1 MGCGNFFRGQMMFPW
16 KKKEAPSPFSFD
28 AEETGIR
35 RVLARIFRERELLIR
50 SDGQVKF
57 LRFGPRFQMVV
68 AGILVGGT
76 IWAATAL
83 PVAVMQGLTISTNES
98 QIFEA
103 KLAYEDL
110 LDEIIEY
117 RDTVDQVTAELRAS
131 KAELEAQLAQAGEFE
146 RELAEAGDSQAGPR
160 AAVAQSRQA
169 LQQHLDKVNG
179 SLTGVASDG
188 EELESMIAK
197 IRADLAASDSGRA
210 LVENAR
216 TRLKE
221 RAEGLEHRLG
231 SAIGVNRKLDERNAA
246 LTSNLQVTSAERDG
260 LLNQRKTLRGTIEKL
275 ESQIAVLQHEEQR
288 LQSQNAG
295 LTSDLSAS
303 RSLTAELTGERDGL
317 QEVLAA
323 VDSELMLTRAQQ
335 DVIWDDL
342 RGVANS
348 LQEVTGDA
356 TELEGS
362 PRQLRTQIDNL
373 LADLTNRQAVEEVV
387 LQRAT
392 ERAASSIQ
400 EVEKIVA
407 MTGLDTERLL
417 AMAQKNGLGQGGP
430 FIAAADLPSDEQIGE
445 TMLSLESNMTRWE
458 ALTEILR
465 VLPLALPIDNYHL
478 TSTFGPRIDPVK
490 KRRSVHNGLDM
501 GGWTNTPI
509 WAAAPGTVVHAG
521 RKGRYGNVVE
531 IDHGFGIKTRYA
543 HNNKVLV
550 EVGDVVGHRQ
560 RIALLGSTGRSTGP
574 HLHYE
579 VLYDGKPL
587 DPMKFI
593 KAGRYVFKN

>member
-1 MGCGNFFRGQMMFPW
+1 MMLPW
-16 KKKEAPSPFSFD
+16 KKKEATSPFNFD
-28 AEETGIR
+28 ADETGIR

-50 SDGQVKF
+50 SDGEVKF
-57 LRFGPRFQMVV
+57 LRFGPRFQMAV
-68 AGILVGGT
+68 AGVLVGGT

-131 KAELEAQLAQAGEFE
+131 KAELEAQLAEAGEFE
-146 RELAEAGDSQAGPR
+146 RKLAEAGDAQAGPR

-179 SLTGVASDG
+179 SLTGVANDG

-197 IRADLAASDSGRA
+197 IRADLAASDEGRA

-221 RAEGLEHRLG
+221 RAEGLEHRLATVVG
-231 SAIGVNRKLDERNAA
+231 TNQKMQERNAA
-246 LTSNLQVTSAERDG
+246 LTSNLQVTTAERDG
-260 LLNQRKTLRGTIEKL
+260 LLKQRQKLRGTIDNL
-275 ESQIAVLQHEEQR
+275 DSQIAALQHERDR
-288 LQSQNAG
+288 LEKQNAG
-295 LTSDLSAS
+295 LSEDLSDTRTLAANLDS
-303 RSLTAELTGERDGL
+303 ERQGL
-317 QEVLAA
+317 QELLAGA
-323 VDSELMLTRAQQ
+323 DSELMMTRAQQ

-342 RGVANS
+342 RGVARS

-373 LADLTNRQAVEEVV
+373 VADLTNRQAVEEVV

-392 ERAASSIQ
+392 QRAASSIQ

-407 MTGLDTERLL
+407 MTGLDADRLL
-417 AMAQKNGLGQGGP
+417 AKARQGQLGQGGP
-430 FIAAADLPSDEQIGE
+430 FIAAAEFPSDEKLGE
-445 TMLSLESNMTRWE
+445 TMLSLDSNMTRWE

-465 VLPLALPIDNYHL
+465 VLPLALPVDTYHL

-490 KRRSVHNGLDM
+490 KRRSQHNGLDM

-509 WAAAPGTVVHAG
+509 WAAAPGTVVHSG
-521 RKGRYGNVVE
+521 SKGRYGIVVE

-543 HNNKVLV
+543 HLNKSLV
-550 EVGDVVGHRQ
+550 EVGEVVGHRQ

-579 VLYDGKPL
+579 VLYDGRPL
-587 DPMKFI
+587 NPMKFI

>member
-1 MGCGNFFRGQMMFPW
+1 MFPW
-16 KKKEAPSPFSFD
+16 KKKPSPSPFSFA

-35 RVLARIFRERELLIR
+35 RVIARVFRERELLIR
-50 SDGQVKF
+50 SDGEVKF

-68 AGILVGGT
+68 AAILVGGT

-83 PVAVMQGLTISTNES
+83 PVAIMQRQTISTNES

-110 LDEIIEY
+110 LDEIIGY
-117 RDTVDQVTAELRAS
+117 RDTVDKVTAELRAS
-131 KAELEAQLAQAGEFE
+131 KSELEAQIAMAGEYE
-146 RELAEAGDSQAGPR
+146 RQLAETGDAVAGPR
-160 AAVAQSRQA
+160 KAVEHSRQA

-179 SLTGVASDG
+179 ALTGVANDG

-197 IRADLAASDSGRA
+197 IRADLAANDSGRA

-221 RAEGLEHRLG
+221 RAEGLERRL
-231 SAIGVNRKLDERNAA
+231 SMTVSENQKLDERNAA
-246 LTSNLQVTSAERDG
+246 LTSNLQVTTAERNG
-260 LLNQRKTLRGTIEKL
+260 LLKQRKNLRNSIDNL
-275 ESQIAVLQHEEQR
+275 ESQIAALQHEQSR
-288 LQSQNAG
+288 LESQNATLTTDLNASRELTAN
-295 LTSDLSAS
+295 LTS
-303 RSLTAELTGERDGL
+303 ERDGL
-317 QEVLAA
+317 QEVLAG
-323 VDSELMLTRAQQ
+323 VDSELMAARAQQ
-335 DVIWDDL
+335 DVIRDDL
-342 RGVANS
+342 RGVALS

-400 EVEKIVA
+400 EVEKVVA
-407 MTGLDTERLL
+407 MTGLSPDRLL
-417 AMAQKNGLGQGGP
+417 ARVQQDQLGQGGP
-430 FIAAADLPSDEQIGE
+430 FIAAADIASDEKLGD
-445 TMLSLESNMTRWE
+445 TMLSLDTNMTRWE
-458 ALTEILR
+458 SLNEILR
-465 VLPLALPIDNYHL
+465 ALPLALPVDTYHL

-490 KRRSVHNGLDM
+490 KRRSQHNGLDM
-501 GGWTNTPI
+501 AGWKNTPI
-509 WAAAPGTVVHAG
+509 YAAAPGTVVHSG

-531 IDHGFGIKTRYA
+531 IDHGYGIKTRYA
-543 HNNKVLV
+543 HLNKTLV
-550 EVGDVVGHRQ
+550 EVGEVVGHRQ
-560 RIALLGSTGRSTGP
+560 RIALMGSTGRSTGP

-579 VLYDGKPL
+579 VLFDGKPL

>member
-1 MGCGNFFRGQMMFPW
+1 MFPW
-16 KKKEAPSPFSFD
+16 KKKEPPSPFSFA

-35 RVLARIFRERELLIR
+35 RVISRIFRERELLIR
-50 SDGQVKF
+50 SDGEVKF
-57 LRFGPRFQMVV
+57 LRFGPRFQMAV
-68 AGILVGGT
+68 AAVLVGGT

-83 PVAVMQGLTISTNES
+83 PVAVMQRLTISTNES

-110 LDEIIEY
+110 LEEIVEY
-117 RDTVDQVTAELRAS
+117 RDTVDQVAAELRAS
-131 KAELEAQLAQAGEFE
+131 KAELEAQLAQAGEYE
-146 RELAEAGDSQAGPR
+146 RMLAEAGDSQAGPR

-179 SLTGVASDG
+179 ALSGVASDG

-221 RAEGLEHRLG
+221 RAEGLEHRLASVVG
-231 SAIGVNRKLDERNAA
+231 ENQKMQERNAA

-260 LLNQRKTLRGTIEKL
+260 LLRQRQKLRGTIANLEGQVASLEHERDRLEKH
-275 ESQIAVLQHEEQR
+275 S
-288 LQSQNAG
+288 AG
-295 LTSDLSAS
+295 LAEDLGAT
-303 RSLTAELTGERDGL
+303 RALAADLTDERDGL
-317 QEVLAA
+317 QELLAA
-323 VDSELMLTRAQQ
+323 ADSELLLTRAQQ

-342 RGVANS
+342 RGVAKS

-356 TELEGS
+356 TELEERS

-407 MTGLDTERLL
+407 MTGLDPDRLL
-417 AMAQKNGLGQGGP
+417 ARARQGQLGQGGP
-430 FIAAADLPSDEQIGE
+430 FIAAAEFPSDEKIGD
-445 TMLSLESNMTRWE
+445 TMLSLDSNMTRWE
-458 ALTEILR
+458 SLTEILR
-465 VLPLALPIDNYHL
+465 VLPLALPVDTYHL

-490 KRRSVHNGLDM
+490 KRRSQHNGIDM

-509 WAAAPGTVVHAG
+509 WAAAPGTVVHSG
-521 RKGRYGNVVE
+521 RKGRYGIVVE
-531 IDHGFGIKTRYA
+531 IDHGYGIKTRYA
-543 HNNKVLV
+543 HLNKALV
-550 EVGDVVGHRQ
+550 EVGEVVGHRQ

>member
-1 MGCGNFFRGQMMFPW
+1 MFPW
-16 KKKEAPSPFSFD
+16 KKKPPPSPFSFA

-35 RVLARIFRERELLIR
+35 RVIARVFRERELLIR
-50 SDGQVKF
+50 SDGEVKF

-68 AGILVGGT
+68 AAILVGGT

-83 PVAVMQGLTISTNES
+83 PVAIMQRQTISTNES

-110 LDEIIEY
+110 LDEIIGY
-117 RDTVDQVTAELRAS
+117 RDTVDKVTAELRAS
-131 KAELEAQLAQAGEFE
+131 KSELEAQIAKAGEYE
-146 RELAEAGDSQAGPR
+146 RQLAETGDAVAGPR
-160 AAVAQSRQA
+160 RAVEHSRQA

-179 SLTGVASDG
+179 ALTGVANDG

-197 IRADLAASDSGRA
+197 IRADLAANDSGRA

-221 RAEGLEHRLG
+221 RAEGLERRL
-231 SAIGVNRKLDERNAA
+231 SMAVSENQKLDERNAA
-246 LTSNLQVTSAERDG
+246 LTSNLQVTTAERNG
-260 LLNQRKTLRGTIEKL
+260 LLKQRKNLRNSIDNL
-275 ESQIAVLQHEEQR
+275 ESQIAALQHEQSR
-288 LQSQNAG
+288 LESQNATLTTDLNSSRELAAN
-295 LTSDLSAS
+295 LTS
-303 RSLTAELTGERDGL
+303 ERDGL
-317 QEVLAA
+317 QEVLAG
-323 VDSELMLTRAQQ
+323 VDSELMAARAQQ
-335 DVIWDDL
+335 DVIRDDL
-342 RGVANS
+342 RGVALS

-400 EVEKIVA
+400 EVEKVVA
-407 MTGLDTERLL
+407 MTGLSPDRLL
-417 AMAQKNGLGQGGP
+417 ARVQQDQLGQGGP
-430 FIAAADLPSDEQIGE
+430 FIAAADIASDEKLGD
-445 TMLSLESNMTRWE
+445 TMLSLDTNMTRWE
-458 ALTEILR
+458 SLNEILHA
-465 VLPLALPIDNYHL
+465 LPLALPVDTYHL

-490 KRRSVHNGLDM
+490 KRRSQHNGLDM
-501 GGWTNTPI
+501 AGWKNTPI
-509 WAAAPGTVVHAG
+509 YAAAPGTVVHSG

-531 IDHGFGIKTRYA
+531 IDHGYGIKTRYA
-543 HNNKVLV
+543 HLNKTLV
-550 EVGDVVGHRQ
+550 EVGEVVGHRQ
-560 RIALLGSTGRSTGP
+560 RIALMGSTGRSTGP

-579 VLYDGKPL
+579 VLFDGKPL

>member
-1 MGCGNFFRGQMMFPW
+1 MFPW
-16 KKKEAPSPFSFD
+16 KKKPPPSPFSFA

-35 RVLARIFRERELLIR
+35 RVIARVFRERELLIR
-50 SDGQVKF
+50 SDGEVKF

-68 AGILVGGT
+68 AAILVGGT

-83 PVAVMQGLTISTNES
+83 PVAIMQRQTISTNES

-110 LDEIIEY
+110 LDEIIGY
-117 RDTVDQVTAELRAS
+117 RDTVDKVTAELRAS
-131 KAELEAQLAQAGEFE
+131 KSELEAQIAKAGEYE
-146 RELAEAGDSQAGPR
+146 RQLAETGDAVAGPR
-160 AAVAQSRQA
+160 RAVEHSRQA

-179 SLTGVASDG
+179 ALTGVANDG

-197 IRADLAASDSGRA
+197 IRADLAANDSGRA

-221 RAEGLEHRLG
+221 RAEGLERRL
-231 SAIGVNRKLDERNAA
+231 SMTVSENQKLDERNAA
-246 LTSNLQVTSAERDG
+246 LTSNLQVTTAERNG
-260 LLNQRKTLRGTIEKL
+260 LLKQRKNLRNSIDNL
-275 ESQIAVLQHEEQR
+275 ESQIAALQHEQSR
-288 LQSQNAG
+288 LESQNATLTTDLNASRELTAN
-295 LTSDLSAS
+295 LTS
-303 RSLTAELTGERDGL
+303 ERDGL
-317 QEVLAA
+317 QEVLAG
-323 VDSELMLTRAQQ
+323 VDSELMAARAQQ
-335 DVIWDDL
+335 DVIRDDL
-342 RGVANS
+342 RGVALS

-400 EVEKIVA
+400 EVEKVVA
-407 MTGLDTERLL
+407 MTGLSPDRLL
-417 AMAQKNGLGQGGP
+417 ARVQQDQLGQGGP
-430 FIAAADLPSDEQIGE
+430 FIAAADIASDEKLGD
-445 TMLSLESNMTRWE
+445 TMLSLDTNMTRWE
-458 ALTEILR
+458 SLNEILR
-465 VLPLALPIDNYHL
+465 ALPLALPVDTYHL

-490 KRRSVHNGLDM
+490 KRRSQHNGLDM
-501 GGWTNTPI
+501 AGWKNTPI
-509 WAAAPGTVVHAG
+509 YAAAPGTVVHSG

-531 IDHGFGIKTRYA
+531 IDHGYGIKTRYA
-543 HNNKVLV
+543 HLNKTLV
-550 EVGDVVGHRQ
+550 EVGEVVGHRQ
-560 RIALLGSTGRSTGP
+560 RIALMGSTGRSTGP

-579 VLYDGKPL
+579 VLFDGKPL

>member
-1 MGCGNFFRGQMMFPW
+1 MMFPW
-16 KKKEAPSPFSFD
+16 QKKPASSPFSFA

-35 RVLARIFRERELLIR
+35 RVIARVFRERELLIR
-50 SDGQVKF
+50 SDGEVKF
-57 LRFGPRFQMVV
+57 LRVGPRFQMVV
-68 AGILVGGT
+68 ACILVGGT

-83 PVAVMQGLTISTNES
+83 PVAIMQRQTITTNES

-131 KAELEAQLAQAGEFE
+131 KADLETQLTQAAHFE
-146 RELAEAGDSQAGPR
+146 SQLAEAGDAEAGPR
-160 AAVAQSRQA
+160 TAVAQARQA
-169 LQQHLDKVNG
+169 LQQHLDMVNG
-179 SLTGVASDG
+179 ALTGVTNDG

-221 RAEGLEHRLG
+221 RAEGLEHRLAMAVG
-231 SAIGVNRKLDERNAA
+231 ESQKLDERNAA
-246 LTSNLQVTSAERDG
+246 LTSNLQVTTAERNG
-260 LLNQRKTLRGTIEKL
+260 LLKQRKNLRSSIENL
-275 ESQIAVLQHEEQR
+275 ESQIATLQHERSR
-288 LQSQNAG
+288 LESENST
-295 LTSDLSAS
+295 LTSDLDSS
-303 RSLTAELTGERDGL
+303 RTLTAKLTAERDGL
-317 QEVLAA
+317 QELLAG
-323 VDSELMLTRAQQ
+323 VDSELMVTRAQQ
-335 DVIWDDL
+335 DVIWDDM
-342 RGVANS
+342 RGVARS

-392 ERAASSIQ
+392 ERAASNIQ

-407 MTGLDTERLL
+407 MTGLDPERLL
-417 AMAQKNGLGQGGP
+417 ARVQQDQLGQGGP
-430 FIAAADLPSDEQIGE
+430 FIAAADIASDEKLGD
-445 TMLSLESNMTRWE
+445 TMLSLDSNMTRWE
-458 ALTEILR
+458 SLTEILR
-465 VLPLALPIDNYHL
+465 ALPLALPVDTYHL
-478 TSTFGPRIDPVK
+478 TSTFGSRIDPVK
-490 KRRSVHNGLDM
+490 KRRSQHNGLDM
-501 GGWTNTPI
+501 AGWKNTPI
-509 WAAAPGTVVHAG
+509 YAAAPGTVVHSG

-543 HNNKVLV
+543 HLNKTLV
-550 EVGDVVGHRQ
+550 EVGEVVGHRQ

-579 VLYDGKPL
+579 VLFDGKPL

>member
-1 MGCGNFFRGQMMFPW
+1 MFPW
-16 KKKEAPSPFSFD
+16 KKKQEPSPFSFA

-50 SDGQVKF
+50 SDGEVKF
-57 LRFGPRFQMVV
+57 LRFGPRFQMAV
-68 AGILVGGT
+68 AAILVGGT

-83 PVAVMQGLTISTNES
+83 PVAVMQRLTISTNES

-110 LDEIIEY
+110 LEEIIEY
-117 RDTVDQVTAELRAS
+117 RDTVDEVTAELRAS

-146 RELAEAGDSQAGPR
+146 RQLAEAGDAQSGPR
-160 AAVAQSRQA
+160 NAVAQSRRA

-179 SLTGVASDG
+179 ALTGVTNDG

-197 IRADLAASDSGRA
+197 IRADLAASDNGRA
-210 LVENAR
+210 LVQNAR
-216 TRLKE
+216 ARLKE
-221 RAEGLEHRLG
+221 RAEGLEHRL
-231 SAIGVNRKLDERNAA
+231 SMAVSQNQKLDERNAA
-246 LTSNLQVTSAERDG
+246 LTSNLQVTTAERNG
-260 LLNQRKTLRGTIEKL
+260 LLKQRKNLRNSIEKL
-275 ESQIAVLQHEEQR
+275 DSQIAALEHERSR
-288 LQSQNAG
+288 LESANAT
-295 LTSDLSAS
+295 LTGELDES
-303 RSLTAELTGERDGL
+303 RSLSAKLKAERDGL
-317 QEVLAA
+317 QEVVAA
-323 VDSELMLTRAQQ
+323 LDSELIVTRAQQ

-342 RGVANS
+342 RGVAQS

-407 MTGLDTERLL
+407 MTGLEPDRLL
-417 AMAQKNGLGQGGP
+417 KRARRGQLGQGGP
-430 FIAAADLPSDEQIGE
+430 FIAAADIASDEKLGD

-458 ALTEILR
+458 ALTEVLR
-465 VLPLALPIDNYHL
+465 VLPLALPVDTYHL

-490 KRRSVHNGLDM
+490 KRRSQHNGIDM

-509 WAAAPGTVVHAG
+509 WAAAPGTVVHSG
-521 RKGRYGNVVE
+521 RKGRYGIVVE

-543 HNNKVLV
+543 HLNKALV
-550 EVGDVVGHRQ
+550 EVGEVVGHRQ

>member
-1 MGCGNFFRGQMMFPW
+1 MLFR
-16 KKKEAPSPFSFD
+16 KKKEPESPFSFA

-35 RVLARIFRERELLIR
+35 RVIARVFRERELLIR
-50 SDGQVKF
+50 SDGEVKF
-57 LRFGPRFQMVV
+57 LRFSPRFQMVV

-83 PVAVMQGLTISTNES
+83 PVAVMQRLTISTNES

-117 RDTVDQVTAELRAS
+117 RDTVDQVTAELRSS
-131 KAELEAQLAQAGEFE
+131 KAELEGQLARAGELE
-146 RELAEAGDSQAGPR
+146 SRLAEAGDTQAGPR

-179 SLTGVASDG
+179 ALTGVANDG

-221 RAEGLEHRLG
+221 RAEGLEHRL
-231 SAIGVNRKLDERNAA
+231 SMAIGQNQKLDERNAA
-246 LTSNLQVTSAERDG
+246 LTSNLQVTTAERNG
-260 LLNQRKTLRGTIEKL
+260 LLKQRKNLRNSIQNL
-275 ESQIAVLQHEEQR
+275 ESQIASLQHERSR
-288 LQSQNAG
+288 LESENST
-295 LTSDLSAS
+295 LTSDLNTS
-303 RSLTAELTGERDGL
+303 RSLAANLKADRDGL

-323 VDSELMLTRAQQ
+323 VDSELMVTRAQQ
-335 DVIWDDL
+335 DVIWEDL
-342 RGVANS
+342 RGVAES
-348 LQEVTGDA
+348 LQDVTGDS
-356 TELEGS
+356 TDLEGS

-407 MTGLDTERLL
+407 MTGLSPNRLL
-417 AMAQKNGLGQGGP
+417 ARIEQGQLGQGGP
-430 FIAAADLPSDEQIGE
+430 FIAAADLASDEKLGD
-445 TMLSLESNMTRWE
+445 TMLSLDSNMTRWE
-458 ALTEILR
+458 SLTEILR
-465 VLPLALPIDNYHL
+465 ALPLALPVDTYHL
-478 TSTFGPRIDPVK
+478 TSTFGPRVDPVK
-490 KRRSVHNGLDM
+490 KRRSQHNGLDM
-501 GGWTNTPI
+501 AGWKNTPI
-509 WAAAPGTVVHAG
+509 WSAAPGTVVHSG
-521 RKGRYGNVVE
+521 RKGRYGIVVE

-543 HNNKVLV
+543 HLNKTLV
-550 EVGDVVGHRQ
+550 EVGEVVSHRQ
-560 RIALLGSTGRSTGP
+560 RIALMGSTGRSTGP

-579 VLYDGKPL
+579 VLYDGRPL

>member
-1 MGCGNFFRGQMMFPW
+1 MFPW
-16 KKKEAPSPFSFD
+16 KKKQAPSPFSFD

-50 SDGQVKF
+50 SDGEVKF
-57 LRFGPRFQMVV
+57 LRFGPRFQMAV
-68 AGILVGGT
+68 AGVLIGGT

-83 PVAVMQGLTISTNES
+83 PVAIMQGLTISTNES

-117 RDTVDQVTAELRAS
+117 RDTVDQVTADLRAS
-131 KAELEAQLAQAGEFE
+131 KDALEAQLAQAGEFE
-146 RELAEAGDSQAGPR
+146 RRLAEAGDAQAGPR
-160 AAVAQSRQA
+160 AAVTQSRQA

-179 SLTGVASDG
+179 ALSGVAADG

-197 IRADLAASDSGRA
+197 IRADLAASDKGRA

-221 RAEGLEHRLG
+221 RAEGLEHRLATVVG
-231 SAIGVNRKLDERNAA
+231 DNQKMEQRNAA

-260 LLNQRKTLRGTIEKL
+260 LLKQRQKLRGTIGGL
-275 ESQIAVLQHEEQR
+275 EGQIATLQHERDR
-288 LQSQNAG
+288 LEKQNAG
-295 LTSDLSAS
+295 LSEDLSAT
-303 RSLTAELTGERDGL
+303 RSLAANLDEERQGL
-317 QEVLAA
+317 QELLAGA
-323 VDSELMLTRAQQ
+323 DSELMVTRAQQ
-335 DVIWDDL
+335 DVIWEDL
-342 RGVANS
+342 RGVAQS

-356 TELEGS
+356 TELEEGS

-392 ERAASSIQ
+392 ERAATSIQ

-407 MTGLDTERLL
+407 MTGLDADRLL
-417 AMAQKNGLGQGGP
+417 TKARQGQLGQGGP
-430 FIAAADLPSDEQIGE
+430 FIAAADLPADEKLGE

-465 VLPLALPIDNYHL
+465 VLPLALPVDTYHL
-478 TSTFGPRIDPVK
+478 TSTFGPRVDPVK
-490 KRRSVHNGLDM
+490 KRRSQHNGIDM

-509 WAAAPGTVVHAG
+509 WAAAPGTVVHSG

-543 HNNKVLV
+543 HLNKTLV
-550 EVGDVVGHRQ
+550 EVGEVVGHRQ

-579 VLYDGKPL
+579 VLYDGRPL
-587 DPMKFI
+587 DP
-593 KAGRYVFKN
+593 

>member
-1 MGCGNFFRGQMMFPW
+1 MFSR
-16 KKKEAPSPFSFD
+16 KKIQSQSPFSFE

-35 RVLARIFRERELLIR
+35 RVLARVFREREFLIR
-50 SDGQVKF
+50 SDGEVKF
-57 LRFGPRFQMVV
+57 LRVGPRFQMAV
-68 AGILVGGT
+68 AVILVGGT

-83 PVAVMQGLTISTNES
+83 PVAIMQGMTISTNES

-110 LDEIIEY
+110 LDEILAY
-117 RDTVDQVTAELRAS
+117 RNTVDEVTADLRAS
-131 KAELEAQLAQAGEFE
+131 RAQLEAQLSNAADLESKLAREGGEQAGA
-146 RELAEAGDSQAGPR
+146 RSAL
-160 AAVAQSRQA
+160 AQSRRA

-179 SLTGVASDG
+179 ALNGVTSDG
-188 EELESMIAK
+188 EELESMVAK

-221 RAEGLEHRLG
+221 RVDGLQHRL
-231 SAIGVNRKLDERNAA
+231 ADIVDEKQNIEQRNAA
-246 LTSNLQVTSAERDG
+246 LTSNLQVTTAERDG
-260 LLNQRKTLRGTIEKL
+260 LLKQRRKLRGTVENL
-275 ESQIAVLQHEEQR
+275 EGTIAELQHERSR
-288 LQSQNAG
+288 LETQVAG
-295 LTSDLSAS
+295 LSEDLSSSRSHASDLDKQRNS
-303 RSLTAELTGERDGL
+303 L
-317 QEVLAA
+317 QELLAA
-323 VDSELMLTRAQQ
+323 ADSELMLTRAQQ

-342 RGVANS
+342 RGVARS

-356 TELEGS
+356 TDLKEDS

-373 LADLTNRQAVEEVV
+373 VAELTNRQAVEEVV

-407 MTGLDTERLL
+407 MTGLDPDRLL
-417 AMAQKNGLGQGGP
+417 ARARKGQFGQGGP
-430 FIAAADLPSDEQIGE
+430 FIAAADLAGDENLGE
-445 TMLSLESNMTRWE
+445 TMLSLDSNMNRWE
-458 ALTEILR
+458 SLTEVLR
-465 VLPLALPIDNYHL
+465 ALPLALPVDSYHL
-478 TSTFGPRIDPVK
+478 TSTFGLRVDPVN
-490 KRRSVHNGLDM
+490 KRRSQHNGLDM
-501 GGWTNTPI
+501 AGWKNTPI
-509 WAAAPGTVVHAG
+509 WAAAPGTVVHSG
-521 RKGRYGNVVE
+521 RKGRYGIVVE

-543 HNNKVLV
+543 HLNKTLV
-550 EVGDVVGHRQ
+550 DVGDVVGHRQ
-560 RIALLGSTGRSTGP
+560 RIALMGSTGRSTGP

-579 VLYDGKPL
+579 VLYDGRPV

>member
-1 MGCGNFFRGQMMFPW
+1 MFPW
-16 KKKEAPSPFSFD
+16 KKKEPPSPFSFA

-35 RVLARIFRERELLIR
+35 RVISRIFRERELLIR
-50 SDGQVKF
+50 SDGEVKF
-57 LRFGPRFQMVV
+57 LRFGPRFQMAV
-68 AGILVGGT
+68 AAVLVGGT

-83 PVAVMQGLTISTNES
+83 PVAVMQRLTISTNES

-110 LDEIIEY
+110 LEEIIEY
-117 RDTVDQVTAELRAS
+117 RDTVDQVAAELRAS
-131 KAELEAQLAQAGEFE
+131 KAELEAQLAQAGEYE
-146 RELAEAGDSQAGPR
+146 RMLAEAGDSQAGPR

-179 SLTGVASDG
+179 ALSGVASDG

-221 RAEGLEHRLG
+221 RAEGLEHRLATVVG
-231 SAIGVNRKLDERNAA
+231 DNQKMQERNAA

-260 LLNQRKTLRGTIEKL
+260 LLRQRQKLRGTIANL
-275 ESQIAVLQHEEQR
+275 ESQVASLEHERDR
-288 LQSQNAG
+288 LEKHSAG
-295 LTSDLSAS
+295 LAEDLGAT
-303 RSLTAELTGERDGL
+303 RALAADLTDERNGL
-317 QEVLAA
+317 QELLAA
-323 VDSELMLTRAQQ
+323 ADSELLLTRAQQ

-342 RGVANS
+342 RGVAMS

-356 TELEGS
+356 TELEESS

-407 MTGLDTERLL
+407 MTGLDPDRLL
-417 AMAQKNGLGQGGP
+417 ARARQGQLGQGGP
-430 FIAAADLPSDEQIGE
+430 FIAAAEFPSDEKIGD
-445 TMLSLESNMTRWE
+445 TMLSLDSNMTRWE
-458 ALTEILR
+458 SLTEILR
-465 VLPLALPIDNYHL
+465 VLPLALPVDTYHL

-490 KRRSVHNGLDM
+490 KRRSQHNGIDM

-509 WAAAPGTVVHAG
+509 WAAAPGTVVHSG
-521 RKGRYGNVVE
+521 RKGRYGIVVE
-531 IDHGFGIKTRYA
+531 IDHGYGIKTRYA
-543 HNNKVLV
+543 HLNKSLV
-550 EVGDVVGHRQ
+550 EVGEVVGHRQ

>member
-1 MGCGNFFRGQMMFPW
+1 MFLW
-16 KKKEAPSPFSFD
+16 KKKEAPSPFSLD

-35 RVLARIFRERELLIR
+35 RVLMRIFRERELLIR
-50 SDGQVKF
+50 SDGEVQF
-57 LRFGPRFQMVV
+57 LRIGPRFQMAA
-68 AGILVGGT
+68 AGVLIGGT

-83 PVAVMQGLTISTNES
+83 PVAIMQSLTISTNES
-98 QIFEA
+98 QIFET

-117 RDTVDQVTAELRAS
+117 QNTVDRVTSELRSSKAQLESQVTL
-131 KAELEAQLAQAGEFE
+131 AGEFE
-146 RELAEAGDSQAGPR
+146 RQLAEAGDAQAGPR
-160 AAVAQSRQA
+160 AAVEQSRKA

-179 SLTGVASDG
+179 ALTGVASDG

-197 IRADLAASDSGRA
+197 IRSDLAASDDGRA

-216 TRLKE
+216 TRLKD
-221 RAEGLEHRLG
+221 RAEGLEYRLATVVDE
-231 SAIGVNRKLDERNAA
+231 SRKEQELNAA
-246 LTSNLQVTSAERDG
+246 LTSNLQLTAAERDG
-260 LLNQRKTLRGTIEKL
+260 LLKQRQELRGNIVDLKG
-275 ESQIAVLQHEEQR
+275 QIAVLQQERSR
-288 LQSQNAG
+288 LETDNAT
-295 LTSDLSAS
+295 LTKDLSQS
-303 RSLTAELTGERDGL
+303 RALSANLTDERQAL
-317 QEVLAA
+317 QEQLAA
-323 VDSELMLTRAQQ
+323 LDSELMLTRSQQ

-342 RGVANS
+342 RGVARS
-348 LQEVTGDA
+348 LQDVTGDA
-356 TELEGS
+356 MELEGS
-362 PRQLRTQIDNL
+362 PRLLRTQIDSL
-373 LADLTNRQAVEEVV
+373 LADLTNRQAIEEVV

-407 MTGLDTERLL
+407 MTGLDADRMV
-417 AMAQKNGLGQGGP
+417 AKMQKRGLGQGGP
-430 FIAAADLPSDEQIGE
+430 FIAAAGFPSEERLGE
-445 TMLSLESNMTRWE
+445 TMLSLDSNMTRWE

-465 VLPLALPIDNYHL
+465 TLPLALPVDTYHL

-490 KRRSVHNGLDM
+490 KRRSVHNGIDM
-501 GGWTNTPI
+501 GAWTNTPV
-509 WAAAPGTVVHAG
+509 WAAAPGTVVHSG
-521 RKGRYGNVVE
+521 PKGRYGNVVE

-543 HNNKVLV
+543 HLNKTLV
-550 EVGDVVGHRQ
+550 EVGEVVGHRQ
-560 RIALLGSTGRSTGP
+560 RIALVGSTGRSTGP

>member
-1 MGCGNFFRGQMMFPW
+1 MFPW
-16 KKKEAPSPFSFD
+16 SKKAAPSPFSLD
-28 AEETGIR
+28 ADETGIR
-35 RVLARIFRERELLIR
+35 RVLARLFRERELLIR
-50 SDGQVKF
+50 SDGEVKF
-57 LRFGPRFQMVV
+57 LRVGPRFQMAAAV
-68 AGILVGGT
+68 ILIGGT

-83 PVAVMQGLTISTNES
+83 PVAITQALTISTNEA

-117 RDTVDQVTAELRAS
+117 QNTVDRVTAQLRSS
-131 KAELEAQLAQAGEFE
+131 KTELESQIALAGDFE
-146 RELAEAGDSQAGPR
+146 RQLAEAGDSQAGPR
-160 AAVAQSRQA
+160 TAVAQSRQA

-179 SLTGVASDG
+179 ALNGVASDG

-221 RAEGLEHRLG
+221 RAEGLEHRL
-231 SAIGVNRKLDERNAA
+231 ATVVDESQQEQQRNAA
-246 LTSNLQVTSAERDG
+246 LTSDLRVTRAERDG
-260 LLNQRKTLRGTIEKL
+260 LITQREQLHGNIVDLKAQVAALQQERRRL
-275 ESQIAVLQHEEQR
+275 EA
-288 LQSQNAG
+288 NN
-295 LTSDLSAS
+295 
-303 RSLTAELTGERDGL
+303 AELTDNLNDSRALTASLTDERQAL
-317 QEVLAA
+317 QEQLAA
-323 VDSELMLTRAQQ
+323 VDGELMLTRAQQ
-335 DVIWDDL
+335 DTIRDDL
-342 RGVANS
+342 RGVAQS

-356 TELEGS
+356 RELEGS
-362 PRQLRTQIDNL
+362 PRLLRTQIDGL
-373 LADLTNRQAVEEVV
+373 LAELTNRQAVEEVV

-407 MTGLDTERLL
+407 MTGLDTDRLL
-417 AMAQKNGLGQGGP
+417 ARARGKTGLGQGGP
-430 FIAAADLPSDEQIGE
+430 FIAAAGIASDEQLGE

-465 VLPLALPIDNYHL
+465 ILPLALPVDTYHL
-478 TSTFGPRIDPVK
+478 TSAFGPRIDPVK
-490 KRRSVHNGLDM
+490 KRRSIHNGIDM
-501 GGWTNTPI
+501 AGWKNTPI
-509 WAAAPGTVVHAG
+509 WAAAPGTVVHSG
-521 RKGRYGNVVE
+521 PKGRYGNVVE

-543 HNNKVLV
+543 HLNKTLV
-550 EVGDVVGHRQ
+550 EVGEVVGHRQ
-560 RIALLGSTGRSTGP
+560 RIALLGTTGRSTGP